1 MIDLETIEREIDE
14 LEHRE
19 ASYKLCQRLSWLYSV
34 RDHLYAKIYPPEGKA
49 ALKSSLSGSDFLDAA
64 NGKPYEDV
72 MRLVDEHLETL
83 RLVYPKTFSALVE
96 KIREL

>member
-19 ASYKLCQRLSWLYSV
+19 ASYRLCQRLSWLYSV
-34 RDHLYAKIYPPEGKA
+34 RDHLYAKIYPPEGKT